1 MQRVTMP
8 GAYLITI
15 KRKKMNNYSD
25 NATAVAAVLSTYF
38 EGIFNGDAEL
48 LRSTF
53 HPQALVIG
61 DINGQPYFKSLDQY
75 IDGVKNRKSP
85 RELNETFRMEI
96 LSIEIINSIAI
107 VKARVPMFDFNY
119 YDLLSLNK
127 IDGKWVIVNKLLTNV
142 KV

>member
-1 MQRVTMP
+1 MP
-8 GAYLITI
+8 GAYLIIT
-15 KRKKMNNYSD
+15 KGKTMNNYSD

-53 HPQALVIG
+53 HPQTLVIG

-85 RELNETFRMEI
+85 RELNETFHMEI

-142 KV
+142 NV